1 MKKIISLVLVLIMV
15 LSFAACGAKPTAKFV
30 ISDGVND
37 AVLYEFEAEI
47 AENKTAAAMLEEY
60 LTENKIPYTV
70 YDGDV
75 IASIGDL
82 EHDEE
87 TWSVYWAFYHNGDY
101 ATVGLWSYIP
111 AEDDV
116 IELRYEELTGNM

>member
-1 MKKIISLVLVLIMV
+1 MKKIIALVLVLIMM
-15 LSFAACGAKPTAKFV
+15 LSFASCAKPTAKFV
-30 ISDGVND
+30 ISDGIND
-37 AVLYEFEAEI
+37 SVLYEFEAEVDG
-47 AENKTAAAMLEEY
+47 KTTAAAMLEEY

-111 AEDDV
+111 AECDV
-116 IELRYEELTGNM
+116 IELRYEELSGNM